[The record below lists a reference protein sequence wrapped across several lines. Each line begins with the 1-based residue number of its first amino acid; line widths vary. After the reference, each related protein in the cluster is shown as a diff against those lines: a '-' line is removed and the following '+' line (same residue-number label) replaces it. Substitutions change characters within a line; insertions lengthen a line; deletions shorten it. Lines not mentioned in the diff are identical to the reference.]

1 MKRVLLVIGMLIF
14 VFIGYSAWQSHVFN
28 TASEMAQDVFPVW
41 AGQGPFDNGTD
52 SAVAMWAAW
61 SVVLGPDKAQ
71 QNTGSFIQHQQTY
84 DADPETWAGLQRET
98 FEQFGDP
105 DGLVPKA
112 EALALDA
119 VQNSKLEWLDNT
131 E

>member
-1 MKRVLLVIGMLIF
+1 MKAVFLVFGILIV
-14 VFIGYSAWQSHVFN
+14 VFLGYRAWQSHVFD

-61 SVVLGPDKAQ
+61 SVVLSPDKAQ
-71 QNTGSFIQHQQTY
+71 RDTDSFIQHQQTY
-84 DADPETWAGLQRET
+84 DADPETWTRLQRET
-98 FEQFGDP
+98 SEQFGDP
-105 DGLVPKA
+105 DGLVPIAK
-112 EALALDA
+112 ALALDA
-119 VQNSKLEWLDNT
+119 VQNEKLEWLGNT

>member
-1 MKRVLLVIGMLIF
+1 VKNLLLVIGILIVGF
-14 VFIGYSAWQSHVFN
+14 FAYRAWQASVFN
-28 TASEMAQDVFPVW
+28 TASDMAQDVFPVW

-61 SVVLGPDKAQ
+61 SVVYGPDKAQ
-71 QNTGSFIQHQQTY
+71 QNTDSFIQHQQAY
-84 DADPETWAGLQRET
+84 DADPATWAGLQQET
-98 FEQFGDP
+98 SQQFGDP

-112 EALALDA
+112 KSLALDA
-119 VQNSKLEWLDNT
+119 AQNGELEWLGST